1 VVVGT
6 ATVEL
11 EVVVIGVTEVVVGT
25 VEVEVEL
32 GFTEVDGIGSPPHGL
47 PWPHAKQ
54 LLVQFSWKSSMTV
67 LSWFWI
73 LCVTPAALYAS
84 SQPVGPYTL
93 FVHPADGTPC
103 ATLAGV
109 SLSPNTSVHILIPS
123 PWFT

>member
-1 VVVGT
+1 VVVVGT

-25 VEVEVEL
+25 VEVEL
-32 GFTEVDGIGSPPHGL
+32 GFTEVDGAGSPPLGL

-84 SQPVGPYTL
+84 SHPPGPYTL
-93 FVHPADGTPC
+93 LVHPADGTPC
-103 ATLAGV
+103 TTLAGV
-109 SLSPNTSVHILIPS
+109 SFSPNTFVHILIPS